1 MRFTPVVFAALALM
15 VLGTG
20 THANAAK
27 SGFSDHKTDD
37 PIRFSANK
45 LEVKKEGRVATF
57 SGDVEAIQGDL
68 TLLAQEIRVYY
79 SDNSDGDKDGK
90 GGLGGSVSR
99 IDTKGKV
106 HISSRGDTATGD
118 WAVYDVERRIVTV
131 GGKVVLQ
138 QGETVVRGNRLE
150 LDLDSGQSRF
160 RGQPSSASDQR
171 VTGEF
176 TPATSDKKKE

>member
-1 MRFTPVVFAALALM
+1 MRFIPAVFVALVSAGLAVSTPVEAA
-15 VLGTG
+15 T
-20 THANAAK
+20 

-79 SDNSDGDKDGK
+79 SDSSDGDKDDK

-138 QGETVVRGNRLE
+138 QGETVIRGNRLE

-160 RGQPSSASDQR
+160 RGQPSGTTDQR
-171 VTGEF
+171 VTGEL